1 MRVEALTES
10 MPDREIRCY
19 PALLSTEAE
28 AQSWARSRGPVG
40 AVVVAD
46 YQASPRGRGGLPWK
60 IPDRGA
66 GFSVVVK
73 PKYLEHQEGRIY
85 VAAITAL
92 SNIATLPE
100 ITWPDRAWDGDRHL
114 GAVAVYAEV
123 ELFQV
128 LWAVVSFMVDDAG
141 EEPERL
147 VGAVLTNLDARL
159 EQSPEGLVSD
169 YEDMLATIGR
179 PVTAHLIP
187 MGPTGRRISGTAL
200 GVDIDGSLKIASGEG
215 EGVAVRP
222 QHVGLLEV
230 AS

>member
-1 MRVEALTES
+1 MGA
-10 MPDREIRCY
+10 MP
-19 PALLSTEAE
+19 PK
-28 AQSWARSRGPVG
+28 SRG
-40 AVVVAD
+40 
-46 YQASPRGRGGLPWK
+46 
-60 IPDRGA
+60 
-66 GFSVVVK
+66 
-73 PKYLEHQEGRIY
+73 
-85 VAAITAL
+85 
-92 SNIATLPE
+92 
-100 ITWPDRAWDGDRHL
+100 
-114 GAVAVYAEV
+114 
-123 ELFQV
+123 
-128 LWAVVSFMVDDAG
+128 
-141 EEPERL
+141 
-147 VGAVLTNLDARL
+147 L